1 MTKKMILFNGPRH
14 SGKDTAADFV
24 WSTYPNTM
32 RFKLSGPI
40 KSAIAAMFELS
51 SAQIAHLE
59 SIKTE
64 PTPLLFG
71 RSYVETQINF
81 SEMWAKEF
89 FGVRVFGNL
98 AARKIETSASSLFV
112 CSDSGF
118 DYVAAPLLK
127 HIGLSNTLL
136 LKLTRSGKSFDG
148 DSRDYIDLPGV
159 STIWLDNSG
168 SVVDYHNK
176 IKTVIDAWL
185 DL

>member
-14 SGKDTAADFV
+14 SGKDTAADYV
-24 WSTYPNTM
+24 WSEYLNTM

-40 KSAIAAMFELS
+40 KAAIAAMFELTPT
-51 SAQIAHLE
+51 QIHYLE
-59 SIKTE
+59 AIKTE
-64 PTPLLFG
+64 PTDLLFG
-71 RSYVETQINF
+71 RSYVDTQIHF

-98 AARKIETSASSLFV
+98 AARKVSQSASSLFV

-118 DYVAAPLLK
+118 DYETLPLLK
-127 HIGLSNTLL
+127 HIGTSNTLL
-136 LKLTRSGKSFDG
+136 LKLRRTGKSFDG
-148 DSRDYIDLPGV
+148 DSRNYIDLPGV
-159 STIWLDNSG
+159 TTIWLDNDG
-168 SVVDYHNK
+168 SVVDFHNN